1 MRRSDLWTLL
11 ALAAMWGASFMF
23 MRIVA
28 PVLGWAWAANTRVLL
43 GAALIAS
50 IMLWQREP
58 LKLRQDWRHFA
69 VLGLINSALPFVL
82 FAIAALYVPAAYSA
96 VCNATAPLWGALLGS
111 LFFAD
116 RLSLAKFTGLV
127 LGISGVA
134 LTAGAGK
141 IELTSSATFAIAGTL
156 FAALLYAIAGV
167 YMKRFTPHIKPLALG
182 CGSQLAASLW
192 LLPLLFFFS
201 PNVQLI
207 DFKVVLC
214 VLGAGLISTGLP
226 YVLYF
231 PLMQRIGPMRAL
243 SVTFLVPCFAV
254 FFAYV
259 FLGEALSL
267 GSLAG
272 CGTVLIGLFLVLKK

>member
-1 MRRSDLWTLL
+1 MRRSDIWTLL

-50 IMLWQREP
+50 IMLWQKEP

-69 VLGLINSALPFVL
+69 VLGLINSALPFAL
-82 FAIAALYVPAAYSA
+82 FAMAALYVPAAYSA

-116 RLSLAKFTGLV
+116 RLGLPKVTGLL

-141 IELTSSATFAIAGTL
+141 IDLTTNAAFAIGGTL
-156 FAALLYAIAGV
+156 FAALLYAVAGV
-167 YMKRFTPHIKPLALG
+167 YMKRFAGHIKPLALG
-182 CGSQLAASLW
+182 CGSQIAASIW
-192 LLPLLFFFS
+192 LLPLLFFWS

-207 DFKVVLC
+207 DIKVVLC

-254 FFAYV
+254 FFAYI

>member
-1 MRRSDLWTLL
+1 MRRSDIWTLL

-23 MRIVA
+23 MRVVA
-28 PVLGWAWAANTRVLL
+28 PVLGWAWAANTRVML

-50 IMLWQREP
+50 IMLWQRKP

-69 VLGLINSALPFVL
+69 VLGLINSALPFAL
-82 FAIAALYVPAAYSA
+82 FAMAALYVPAAYSA

-116 RLSLAKFTGLV
+116 RLSLPKVAGLL

-141 IELTSSATFAIAGTL
+141 IDLTTNAASAIGGTL
-156 FAALLYAIAGV
+156 FAALLYAVAGV
-167 YMKRFTPHIKPLALG
+167 YMKRFAGHIKPLALG
-182 CGSQLAASLW
+182 CGSQIAASIW
-192 LLPLLFFFS
+192 LLPLLFFYQ
-201 PNVQLI
+201 PKIELI
-207 DFKVVLC
+207 DLKVVLC

-254 FFAYV
+254 FFAYI

-272 CGTVLIGLFLVLKK
+272 CCIVLVGLFLVLKK